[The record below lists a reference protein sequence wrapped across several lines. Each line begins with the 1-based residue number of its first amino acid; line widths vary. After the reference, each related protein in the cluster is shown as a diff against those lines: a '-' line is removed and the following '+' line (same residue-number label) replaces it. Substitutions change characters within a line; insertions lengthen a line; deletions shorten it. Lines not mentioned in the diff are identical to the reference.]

1 MLLLALIAVVM
12 GANYVSA
19 ASRFLD
25 VNRAYDSLQL
35 ELESFTYRNPQ
46 SPVYVD
52 IIVENPAHTEIEVLA
67 IRASLRSG
75 LQLVGGG
82 EIQVM
87 DVLAP
92 GDSKTYQIA
101 AHISDVSVLEQ
112 ADAEGAIDWS
122 VRGEIQVRLDEDVEP
137 VWMKF
142 RADTV
147 PS

>member
-67 IRASLRSG
+67 IRVSLRAG

-82 EIQVM
+82 EVQVL
-87 DVLAP
+87 DILAP
-92 GDSKTYQIA
+92 GASKTYQIE
-101 AHISDVSVLEQ
+101 AHVSDVSVVER
-112 ADAEGAIDWS
+112 AAVDDVIDWS